1 VDKPYFTN
9 SDHFVSPY
17 LRRRLRPLAEVL
29 TADER
34 PELRAVHIK
43 AELTPNHGVDGLAAA
58 ASPAENE
65 RDGQNR
71 AD

>member
-1 VDKPYFTN
+1 MDKPYYPN

-29 TADER
+29 TGDEE
-34 PELRAVHIK
+34 PKLRTVHIE
-43 AELTPNHGVDGLAAA
+43 AEMTAGHGADGLAATVNP
-58 ASPAENE
+58 SENK